1 MLLVTAIFNNNQIH
15 FYYFTITVANVY
27 FMCKIYLRYLF
38 SMNLHI
44 VRSDLIL
51 ICIVHSVSANPKLVI
66 MAATRR
72 LQKVCDDIK
81 MRFRMVLWHVITFT
95 FGCRSCCEN

>member
-1 MLLVTAIFNNNQIH
+1 
-15 FYYFTITVANVY
+15 
-27 FMCKIYLRYLF
+27 MCIIYLHYLF
-38 SMNLHI
+38 RNNLHI

-51 ICIVHSVSANPKLVI
+51 ICIVRSASANPKLII

-81 MRFRMVLWHVITFT
+81 MQFHMVMCHVFTVT
-95 FGCRSCCEN
+95 FGVRSSCEN

>member
-1 MLLVTAIFNNNQIH
+1 
-15 FYYFTITVANVY
+15 
-27 FMCKIYLRYLF
+27 MCIIYLHYLF
-38 SMNLHI
+38 SSNFHI

-51 ICIVHSVSANPKLVI
+51 ICIVRSVSANPKLII

-81 MRFRMVLWHVITFT
+81 MHLQVIMWHVITIT
-95 FGCRSCCEN
+95 FGFRRSCEN

>member
-1 MLLVTAIFNNNQIH
+1 
-15 FYYFTITVANVY
+15 
-27 FMCKIYLRYLF
+27 MCIIYLRYLF
-38 SMNLHI
+38 NNNFHI

-51 ICIVHSVSANPKLVI
+51 ICIIRSVSANPKLII

-81 MRFRMVLWHVITFT
+81 MCFQMVMWHVITIT
-95 FGCRSCCEN
+95 FGFRSSYEN

>member
-1 MLLVTAIFNNNQIH
+1 MYLHNLCNNN
-15 FYYFTITVANVY
+15 F
-27 FMCKIYLRYLF
+27 
-38 SMNLHI
+38 HI

-81 MRFRMVLWHVITFT
+81 MHFHMVMWCVITIT
-95 FGCRSCCEN
+95 LDLEVTVKINMCVIMV

>member
-1 MLLVTAIFNNNQIH
+1 
-15 FYYFTITVANVY
+15 
-27 FMCKIYLRYLF
+27 MCKIYLRYLF
-38 SMNLHI
+38 TINLHI

-51 ICIVHSVSANPKLVI
+51 ICIVLSVSANPKLVI

-81 MRFRMVLWHVITFT
+81 MHFSTVLWHIITFT
-95 FGCRSCCEN
+95 FGCRRYCEN